1 MIPDLL
7 EEFPG
12 TSVVSLCRLLAVSRA
27 EVYRRPAP
35 SADSIVPQIERIVTT
50 LLGYGYRRVRRE
62 LVKEKLQVSEH
73 RVRKEMREN
82 GLRCRRPK
90 PKGITKKDPDALKW
104 ENLARRYEPTRT
116 DEIWACDMTLIRTAS
131 GPCYLALMLDLY
143 SRKAVAWHL
152 SRSPDLKL
160 ALACLNKALERRRP
174 DQGWIH
180 HSDQGSVYTA
190 PAYVQRVRSA
200 GGRMSMSRTAT
211 PTDNAFVESFFA
223 TLKKEEVRQNHYDT
237 FLELE
242 ASMTDYIDGKY
253 NAIRMHSSL
262 GHLSPD
268 EFEAQ
273 IREVGQ

>member
-1 MIPDLL
+1 MIPELL
-7 EEFPG
+7 KEFPQM
-12 TSVVSLCRLLAVSRA
+12 SAIRLCRLLDVSRA
-27 EVYRRPAP
+27 EFYRRAAP
-35 SADSIVPQIERIVTT
+35 GTGSIVPHIERIVTS
-50 LLGYGYRRVRRE
+50 LLGYGYRRVRRQ
-62 LVKEKLQVSEH
+62 LVKEGVQVSEH
-73 RVRKEMREN
+73 LVRKQMREN
-82 GLRCRRPK
+82 GLRCRMPK
-90 PKGITKKDPDALKW
+90 PKGITKKDPDAQKW
-104 ENLARRYEPTRT
+104 ENLARKYEPTGL

-152 SRSPDLKL
+152 SRNPNLDL
-160 ALACLNKALERRRP
+160 ALACLNKALEKRRP
-174 DQGWIH
+174 APGWIH

-200 GGRMSMSRTAT
+200 GGRMSMSRPAR

-223 TLKKEEVRQNHYDT
+223 TLKKEEVRLNHYDT
-237 FLELE
+237 FLELN
-242 ASMTDYIDGKY
+242 ASMEEYIDDKY

-268 EFEAQ
+268 EYEAR